1 MLHKNKTTG
10 HSACPDA
17 GRERSEGSV
26 FYDEESPS
34 LTKKIPT
41 GAAVRQG
48 TPSAVPKKKALRPIS
63 FRAAFSREPS

>member
-10 HSACPDA
+10 HSACPDE

-34 LTKKIPT
+34 HEENPNKRGRSSGHGFSRAKKN
-41 GAAVRQG
+41 
-48 TPSAVPKKKALRPIS
+48 ALRPIS
-63 FRAAFSREPS
+63 FRAAFSREPL